1 MNRNEYLS
9 AVNEFMYQGEVFGEA
24 ILASY
29 LALEKDA
36 ERRYKW
42 ATLMQLETET
52 KARLRPFLARLG
64 LSVAQDDVSDKVAGF
79 AKAYASKSWQQHMKE
94 VGEITD
100 FYIAKFREI
109 DAAAP
114 PEERE
119 VTHSMVVHEAA
130 IGRFAQLELSGQADS
145 SLDEVI
151 AQLKY
156 PLPSPGKAKF
166 ARAS

>member
-1 MNRNEYLS
+1 MLLTAATPRSSLAIGSIPVLTGGRSAIRKRSRTNMNRNEYLS

-114 PEERE
+114 PEER
-119 VTHSMVVHEAA
+119 
-130 IGRFAQLELSGQADS
+130 
-145 SLDEVI
+145 
-151 AQLKY
+151 
-156 PLPSPGKAKF
+156 
-166 ARAS
+166 